1 MKCLL
6 VLMCIAVVS
15 ASYVK
20 RQEFPEDIQLD
31 LDQTNRE
38 VSETF

>member
-1 MKCLL
+1 
-6 VLMCIAVVS
+6 MCIALVS

-20 RQEFPEDIQLD
+20 RQDIPEDIQLD

-38 VSETF
+38 VSERF